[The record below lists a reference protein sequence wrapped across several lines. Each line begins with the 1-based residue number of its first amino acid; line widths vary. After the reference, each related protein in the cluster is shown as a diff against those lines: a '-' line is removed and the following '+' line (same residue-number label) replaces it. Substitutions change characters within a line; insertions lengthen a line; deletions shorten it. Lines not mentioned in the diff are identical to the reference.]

1 MAKYKLEGLD
11 EVLKMLKNVEDLPQ
25 KCVNKSARNGA
36 KISQIDAKNN
46 APFLTGD
53 LEKGIIL
60 KAEKT
65 TKKGKKVYQVTFD
78 SAMNDV
84 FQKTNKEGKVTGYY
98 PASMEYG
105 WIMSNGM
112 KHEGLHYMKNSID
125 KNSEKIENT
134 MVKVL
139 TDEVDNLR

>member
-1 MAKYKLEGLD
+1 MTKYKLEGLD

-46 APFLTGD
+46 APFLTGS
-53 LEKGIIL
+53 LEEGIIL

-78 SAMNDV
+78 SSMNDV
-84 FQKTNKEGKVTGYY
+84 FQKKNKEGKVTGYY

-105 WIMSNGM
+105 WIMENGM
-112 KHEGLHYMKNSID
+112 KHEGLHFMKNSID
-125 KNSEKIENT
+125 KNSNKIEST
-134 MVKVL
+134 MIKVL
-139 TDEVDNLR
+139 TDEIDKLG

>member
-1 MAKYKLEGLD
+1 MAKYKLDGLD
-11 EVLKMLKNVEDLPQ
+11 EVLKMLKDVENLPQ

-36 KISQIDAKNN
+36 KISLQDAKNN
-46 APFLTGD
+46 APFFTGA

-78 SAMNDV
+78 SDMNDV
-84 FQKTNKEGKVTGYY
+84 FQKKNKKGEIKYY
-98 PASMEYG
+98 PASLEYG
-105 WIMSNGM
+105 WIMENGA
-112 KHEGLHYMKNSID
+112 KHEGLHFMKNSID
-125 KNSEKIENT
+125 NNNSKIEGT

-139 TDEVDNLR
+139 TDEIDKLR